1 MANPNKSVWFRG
13 NNKEYVQEQA
23 DKENKTFNQKVN
35 EIIEADKEK
44 NEKKEV

>member
-1 MANPNKSVWFRG
+1 MTNPNKSVWFRG
-13 NNKEYVQEQA
+13 DNKKYVQEQA